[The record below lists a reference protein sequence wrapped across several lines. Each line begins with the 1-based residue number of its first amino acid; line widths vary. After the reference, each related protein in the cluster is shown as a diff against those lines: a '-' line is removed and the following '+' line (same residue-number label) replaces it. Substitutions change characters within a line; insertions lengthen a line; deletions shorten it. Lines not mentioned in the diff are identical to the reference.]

1 MFEVFSSP
9 ATPFGRKVLVAA
21 AEMGLSEQ
29 VKVTMA
35 SGTAVDP
42 DTMPVAK
49 NPLGKIPV
57 LIRPDGGAL
66 YDSRVICRYL
76 DQVSGA
82 GLYPEGAALW
92 DVLVLESLADGM
104 LDAAL
109 LVVYESRI
117 RPEALHYPPWV
128 EGQWAKVSR
137 GLDAVE
143 AEWLNHLQG
152 KPDMAQI
159 ALGCALGYLDFRL
172 SARGW
177 RYGHPG
183 LAAWFEGFS
192 QRPSMVATA
201 PV

>member
-21 AEMGLSEQ
+21 AEMGFSDR

-42 DTMPVAK
+42 GTMPVAQ

-117 RPEALHYPPWV
+117 RPEALHFPPWV
-128 EGQWAKVSR
+128 EGQWSKVSR
-137 GLDAVE
+137 ALDAVE
-143 AEWLNHLQG
+143 AEWLSHLQG

-177 RYGHPG
+177 RNGHPG
-183 LAAWFEGFS
+183 LAAWFEGFA

>member
-42 DTMPVAK
+42 GTMPVAQ

-137 GLDAVE
+137 ALDAVE
-143 AEWLNHLQG
+143 AEWLSHLQG

-172 SARGW
+172 SARDW
-177 RYGHPG
+177 RSGHPG
-183 LAAWFEGFS
+183 LAAWFEGFA